1 MIDISVLLAL
11 TALLVY
17 GLTQVLAKRTVG
29 TINSTSMIAINFLVS
44 VPIYIVF
51 LVATLVLVDAD
62 TLKLEYLAYALIGA
76 STARGGYYLYLE
88 ALEKGAVTMVGSIT
102 AAYPA
107 ITAVLAITLLGED
120 IKAINAVGIAVII
133 MSMVGLSYMHG
144 RSSGAHGFSRAAL
157 VLSMIVLLVWG
168 FGGIFIKLSLSGI
181 PLVAYL
187 GVYPF
192 VLPPIAFA
200 YLRHKRATRDIMFPK
215 WSLPVMAAA
224 AVAILWQLGYFAET
238 GAISTGE
245 AAIVFPLVSAYPIV
259 TIAGAHVL
267 LKERISRADLVLLLL
282 VVVGIVLT
290 SAV

>member
-1 MIDISVLLAL
+1 MISTSILLAL

-29 TINSTSMIAINFLVS
+29 TINSTSMVAVNFLVTL
-44 VPIYIVF
+44 PIYIVF
-51 LVATLVLVDAD
+51 LVATLVLLDAE
-62 TLKLEYLAYALIGA
+62 TLELEYFLYALVGA

-107 ITAVLAITLLGED
+107 ITAVLAITVLGED
-120 IKAINAVGIAVII
+120 IKVVNGLGIVVII
-133 MSMVGLSYMHG
+133 ASMIGLSYMHG
-144 RSSGAHGFSRAAL
+144 RSSGEHGFSRSAL
-157 VLSMIVLLVWG
+157 VLSMVVLLVWG
-168 FGGIFIKLSLSGI
+168 FGGVFIKLSLSGI
-181 PLVAYL
+181 PLIAYL
-187 GVYPF
+187 AVYPF
-192 VLPPIAFA
+192 ILPPIAFA
-200 YLRHKRATRDIMFPK
+200 YLRHKRATREMVFPK
-215 WSLPVMAAA
+215 WSVPVLAAA

-259 TIAGAHVL
+259 TIVGARLFLHERLTIIDWAL
-267 LKERISRADLVLLLL
+267 LMC

-290 SAV
+290 SVA